1 MIEMLSRKSKDK
13 SIKDGVVGKYVKR
26 DTPPEIPIINVLTS
40 EGKNKLTK
48 GRRSSQQVFGVN
60 NAGQPNNGN
69 IYVPGPLMPNNNNN
83 NNLNNV
89 QKFGNVKV
97 TASMGGLGHEGKY
110 TPSNRIP
117 NLAQKFVNLSLQSEQ
132 PNILNPTN
140 SVLMITN
147 NKNQQLHQQHQ
158 QQHALAIAMKP
169 SNLNLAANLNDR
181 QVNNSHGNYVD
192 IETIDQILRQQ
203 SDADKA
209 ANQYRLQQQQQQ
221 LQQAQQLQQLQ
232 QAQQQQHLR
241 QQYINNF
248 ERKYPYNQLHHNA
261 TNSNLRNGFENYG
274 NLIRNNSPTMASAA
288 SSNVNLANEPQSPF
302 ARQFST
308 RQQLPIPKSD
318 HYHIY
323 ENPTQINRSESPI
336 YSNTNSANVYQ
347 SYSNSSSHQ
356 SLFSNLTN
364 TSSNVT
370 AVSTSINFLA
380 THVQQPQPQQP
391 LYSNVETNGM
401 TYGEALLH
409 NARHGSSGPSVQQ
422 SHPQPTPESS
432 SSSTTEEEL
441 PLPPGWSVDYTLR
454 GRKYYIDHNT
464 KTTHWSHPLE
474 REGLPTGWERHES
487 AQHGTFYYNFITGQA
502 QASHPY
508 LTSYFLHHATP
519 VDIPRPLITTHTH
532 YTPHSA
538 LMAANPYLLEV
549 APEWLEFYF
558 KCTPENDHKLKWDM
572 FQLQQLESLAGM
584 LTKLFRQDCQVIVAK
599 YETLRLAIRSMMDEK
614 KRLAYLTNNE
624 TNTLEELR

>member
-1 MIEMLSRKSKDK
+1 MLSRKSKDK

-40 EGKNKLTK
+40 EAKNKLTK
-48 GRRSSQQVFGVN
+48 GHRSSQQIFN
-60 NAGQPNNGN
+60 NAGQPDNGN
-69 IYVPGPLMPNNNNN
+69 IYMPGPLMPNNN

-89 QKFGNVKV
+89 QKFGNSKV

-140 SVLMITN
+140 SVLMLTN

-158 QQHALAIAMKP
+158 QQHALATKP
-169 SNLNLAANLNDR
+169 SNLNLAANLSER
-181 QVNNSHGNYVD
+181 QNNNSHGNYVD
-192 IETIDQILRQQ
+192 IETIDQILMQQ
-203 SDADKA
+203 SEADQA
-209 ANQYRLQQQQQQ
+209 ANQYRLQQQQLQQQQ
-221 LQQAQQLQQLQ
+221 LQQQQLQ

-248 ERKYPYNQLHHNA
+248 EQKYAYNQLHHNA

-274 NLIRNNSPTMASAA
+274 NLIRNNSPTMSAG

-308 RQQLPIPKSD
+308 RQKLPIPKQE

-336 YSNTNSANVYQ
+336 YSNTNSANIYQ
-347 SYSNSSSHQ
+347 SYSNNSSHQ

-364 TSSNVT
+364 TSSIVN
-370 AVSTSINFLA
+370 AVSSSINYLA
-380 THVQQPQPQQP
+380 ARGQQPQPQQP
-391 LYSNVETNGM
+391 LYSNVETSGM

-422 SHPQPTPESS
+422 PHPQSTPES
-432 SSSTTEEEL
+432 SSSTTEEEH

-474 REGLPTGWERHES
+474 REGLPSGWVRIEC
-487 AQHGTFYYNFITGQA
+487 AQQGTFYYDTNTGQA
-502 QASHPY
+502 QYTHPY
-508 LTSYFLHHATP
+508 LTSLHYATP
-519 VDIPRPLITTHTH
+519 VDIPRPLIATHTP

-538 LMAANPYLLEV
+538 LVPANQYRKKAIPN
-549 APEWLEFYF
+549 WLELYA
-558 KCTPENDHKLKWDM
+558 TAPPEKDHMLKWDM
-572 FQLQQLESLAGM
+572 FLLHELEIL
-584 LTKLFRQDCQVIVAK
+584 DCMMAELKRKESEKIVKK
-599 YETLRLAIRSMMDEK
+599 YETWRIAIRLHME
-614 KRLAYLTNNE
+614 RLAYMNNNE
-624 TNTLEELR
+624 SKT

>member
-1 MIEMLSRKSKDK
+1 MLSRKSKDK

-40 EGKNKLTK
+40 ESQARNKLTK
-48 GRRSSQQVFGVN
+48 GRRSSQQGFGVN
-60 NAGQPNNGN
+60 NVGPNNNNNNNN
-69 IYVPGPLMPNNNNN
+69 IYIPGPLMPNNNNV
-83 NNLNNV
+83 NNV
-89 QKFGNVKV
+89 QKFGNIKV

-140 SVLMITN
+140 SVLMVAN
-147 NKNQQLHQQHQ
+147 NKNQQMH
-158 QQHALAIAMKP
+158 QQHALAMAMKP
-169 SNLNLAANLNDR
+169 SNLNLASINNINSSER
-181 QVNNSHGNYVD
+181 QNNNSHGNYVD
-192 IETIDQILRQQ
+192 IETIDQILMQQ
-203 SDADKA
+203 SEADKA
-209 ANQYRLQQQQQQ
+209 AHQYRLQQQQ
-221 LQQAQQLQQLQ
+221 LQQAQ

-241 QQYINNF
+241 QQYISNF

-261 TNSNLRNGFENYG
+261 NSNLRNGFENYG
-274 NLIRNNSPTMASAA
+274 NLLRNNSPTMAAA
-288 SSNVNLANEPQSPF
+288 SSNINLANEPQSPF

-308 RQQLPIPKSD
+308 RQQPPIQKSD

-336 YSNTNSANVYQ
+336 YSNTNSANIYQ
-347 SYSNSSSHQ
+347 TYSNNSSHQ
-356 SLFSNLTN
+356 SLFSNVTN
-364 TSSNVT
+364 TSSNVA
-370 AVSTSINFLA
+370 AVSSSINYLA
-380 THVQQPQPQQP
+380 GRSQPPQSQQP
-391 LYSNVETNGM
+391 LYSNVENNGM

-409 NARHGSSGPSVQQ
+409 NARHGSTTAVQQ
-422 SHPQPTPESS
+422 QHQQPAQES

-487 AQHGTFYYNFITGQA
+487 AQHGTFYYNCITGQA
-502 QASHPY
+502 QDSHPY
-508 LTSYFLHHATP
+508 LTSCFLHHATP
-519 VDIPRPLITTHTH
+519 VDIPRPLIATHTH

-538 LMAANPYLLEV
+538 LVPANPYLLEAV
-549 APEWLEFYF
+549 PEWLEFYA
-558 KCTPENDHKLKWDM
+558 KSTPENDHKLKWDM
-572 FQLQQLESLAGM
+572 FQLQQLESIAGM
-584 LTKLFRQDCQVIVAK
+584 LTKLFRQECHMIVVK
-599 YETLRLAIRSMMDEK
+599 YETLRIAIRSIMEEK
-614 KRLAYLTNNE
+614 KRLAYLTNNDS
-624 TNTLEELR
+624 NA